1 MSRVLVNS
9 FASAALG
16 AVLGAGVI
24 SWWLSSNPADPVS
37 HSGDE
42 AALEKRVAAVE
53 HTLSTIEPAA
63 QPVPA
68 LAATVPDPAL
78 LGVAEPPV
86 FQTAEISI
94 VERADDARD
103 RERIAVKEE
112 KRRQRNRYWA
122 NDLTMRLGLTPAQTE
137 RLLAIQTRLEE
148 NLDQEPSNATARRL
162 MRQTAEE
169 QLRGVLAPRQ
179 LDAYRA
185 LDDRL
190 KLDRQG
196 GD

>member
-1 MSRVLVNS
+1 MSRVFVNS
-9 FASAALG
+9 FVSAALG

-24 SWWLSSNPADPVS
+24 SWWLSSSSTDPVS
-37 HSGDE
+37 HGQDE

-63 QPVPA
+63 QPIPA

-86 FQTAEISI
+86 LQTAEISI

-103 RERIAVKEE
+103 RERIAAKEE

-137 RLLAIQTRLEE
+137 RLLVIQTRLEE
-148 NLDQEPSNATARRL
+148 NLASEPSNPAARRL

-179 LDAYRA
+179 LAAYQA
-185 LDDRL
+185 LDERL

-196 GD
+196 AD

>member
-1 MSRVLVNS
+1 VSRVLVNS
-9 FASAALG
+9 FVSAALG

-24 SWWLSSNPADPVS
+24 SWWLSSNTADPDS
-37 HSGDE
+37 HGEE

-63 QPVPA
+63 QPVAA
-68 LAATVPDPAL
+68 LAATVPDPGL

-148 NLDQEPSNATARRL
+148 NLDQEPNNASARRL

-179 LDAYRA
+179 LDAYKA
-185 LDDRL
+185 LDERL

-196 GD
+196 VD

>member
-16 AVLGAGVI
+16 AVLGAGAI
-24 SWWLSSNPADPVS
+24 SWWLSSSTTDPAS
-37 HSGDE
+37 HGDE
-42 AALEKRVAAVE
+42 ATLEKRVAAVE

-68 LAATVPDPAL
+68 LAATVPDPSL
-78 LGVAEPPV
+78 LGVTEPPV

-148 NLDQEPSNATARRL
+148 NLDQEPNNASARRL

-179 LDAYRA
+179 LDAYQT
-185 LDDRL
+185 LDPRL

-196 GD
+196 ID